1 MLRSQF
7 TPIKVPPGRPSGVV
21 RKDDARSTCR
31 PMRGAVGGGSLVA
44 MAEWTTSTQ
53 AKARPEEVLEVLTHP
68 DAIKLWSPI
77 DFDVEDLDGVRLA
90 AGSTARVSGK
100 LAGVRVGFDVEVH
113 AADEYGVELT
123 AHGPIGIDV
132 RYDLAPSDD
141 GSDVTASI
149 SLRRGGGITGRLLS
163 QATAALL
170 SAGALDGAARG
181 IARAAERPAMA
192 A

>member
-1 MLRSQF
+1 MCRAAGGANLAAMSQ
-7 TPIKVPPGRPSGVV
+7 
-21 RKDDARSTCR
+21 
-31 PMRGAVGGGSLVA
+31 
-44 MAEWTTSTQ
+44 WTTSTQ
-53 AKARPEEVLEVLTHP
+53 AKARPEQVLEVLTRP

-132 RYDLAPSDD
+132 RYDLTPSDD
-141 GSDVTASI
+141 GSEVTASI

-181 IARAAERPAMA
+181 IARAAERPAIA
-192 A
+192 AAC

>member
-1 MLRSQF
+1 MC
-7 TPIKVPPGRPSGVV
+7 SG
-21 RKDDARSTCR
+21 ASS
-31 PMRGAVGGGSLVA
+31 ANLAA

-53 AKARPEEVLEVLTHP
+53 AKARPEQVLEVLTHP

-141 GSDVTASI
+141 GSEVTASI

-170 SAGALDGAARG
+170 SAGALDGAAKG

-192 A
+192 AAC